1 MRKKVLSSLL
11 LILVLAITG
20 CATMGEKTKTGAV
33 AGGLVGAIAG
43 GIIGHQSGHGLE
55 GAAIGGA
62 TGVLSGGVIG
72 SQMDKK
78 ALATNPSHI
87 TVMKIVDL
95 AAKNIPDAVIISE
108 IQRTKSVYNLTSEII
123 TYLKEN
129 GVSDRVVDYMLS
141 NN

>member
-1 MRKKVLSSLL
+1 MRKKVLSFLL
-11 LILVLAITG
+11 LGVVLIVTG
-20 CATMGEKTKTGAV
+20 CASMGEKSKTGAV

-62 TGVLSGGVIG
+62 AGVLSGGIIG
-72 SQMDKK
+72 DQMDKK
-78 ALATNPSHI
+78 ALAANPNHI

-95 AAKNIPDAVIISE
+95 AAKGIPDGVIINE
-108 IQRTKSVYNLTSEII
+108 IQRTKSVYSLTSEVI

-141 NN
+141 GN

>member
-1 MRKKVLSSLL
+1 MKKKMLLSLF
-11 LILVLAITG
+11 LISIFCITG
-20 CATMGEKTKTGAV
+20 CASMGEKSKTGAV
-33 AGGLVGAIAG
+33 AGGLLGAVAG

-62 TGVLSGGVIG
+62 VGVLSGGVVG
-72 SQMDKK
+72 DQMDKK
-78 ALATNPSHI
+78 ALAANPEHI
-87 TVMKIVDL
+87 TVIKIVGM
-95 AAKNIPDAVIISE
+95 AKEGIPEGVIISE
-108 IQRTKSVYNLTSEII
+108 IKRTKSVYDLTSEVI

>member
-11 LILVLAITG
+11 LVLVLTITG
-20 CATMGEKTKTGAV
+20 CATMGEKAKTGAV
-33 AGGLVGAIAG
+33 AGGLVGAVAG

-62 TGVLSGGVIG
+62 AGILSGGIIG
-72 SQMDKK
+72 DQMDKK
-78 ALATNPSHI
+78 ALAANPNHI
-87 TVMKIVDL
+87 TVMKIVEM
-95 AAKNIPDAVIISE
+95 AKQGIPDGVIIGE
-108 IQRTKSVYNLTSEII
+108 IQRTKSVYSLTSEVI

-129 GVSDRVVDYMLS
+129 GVRDRVVDYMLS